1 MPLEIVRNDITKMHV
16 DAIVNATDPTL
27 SGGGGVDGA
36 IHRAAGPQLEAA
48 CKALGGCKTGEAK
61 ATGGFDL
68 PCKYIL
74 HTVGPIWRGG
84 AFGERA
90 LLTACYQNALALA
103 RARGCESVAF
113 PLISSAAHGYPKAQA
128 LRVAVEAI
136 TEFLTENE
144 MEVYIV
150 VFTRDEVEVSEK
162 LFRAVEQYID
172 DVYVG
177 ERYDAPREMQRRAY
191 SRQQALYAPA
201 ESAPR
206 AGADLDLE
214 TLLGQVDES
223 FGQMLLRKIDE
234 QGMTDAECYKRAN
247 VDRRLFHKI
256 KNNPGYRPGKQT
268 VLAFAIALRLSL
280 AETKELLM
288 KAGFALSHSNKV
300 DIVVEYCIMT
310 GNYDIFEINEVLFKF
325 DLPPLGY

>member
-1 MPLEIVRNDITKMHV
+1 M
-16 DAIVNATDPTL
+16 
-27 SGGGGVDGA
+27 
-36 IHRAAGPQLEAA
+36 
-48 CKALGGCKTGEAK
+48 
-61 ATGGFDL
+61 
-68 PCKYIL
+68 
-74 HTVGPIWRGG
+74 
-84 AFGERA
+84 
-90 LLTACYQNALALA
+90 TACYQNALALA

-300 DIVVEYCIMT
+300 DIVVEYCIMD